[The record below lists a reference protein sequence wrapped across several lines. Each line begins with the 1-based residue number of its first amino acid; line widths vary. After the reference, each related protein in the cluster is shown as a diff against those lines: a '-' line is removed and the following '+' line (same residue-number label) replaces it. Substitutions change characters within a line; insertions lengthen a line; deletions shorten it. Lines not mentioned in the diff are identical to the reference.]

1 MMYLPVIFPVDCCLI
16 IHRFFSIYSLY
27 IFDLITPRPGTA
39 LHSRLT
45 DGGNSTVSS
54 IMVMKSGPK
63 LSLTPALVW
72 EERFNKRR
80 WTRLPPIYF
89 PSIHI

>member
-1 MMYLPVIFPVDCCLI
+1 MIYLPVIFPVDCCLI

-54 IMVMKSGPK
+54 IMVLKKWAEAVANLGPS
-63 LSLTPALVW
+63 LGGTSLT
-72 EERFNKRR
+72 RGG
-80 WTRLPPIYF
+80 
-89 PSIHI
+89 

>member
-1 MMYLPVIFPVDCCLI
+1 MIYLPVIFPVDCCLI

-45 DGGNSTVSS
+45 DGGNSTEAYALFRG
-54 IMVMKSGPK
+54 M
-63 LSLTPALVW
+63 LSDAIAM
-72 EERFNKRR
+72 ES
-80 WTRLPPIYF
+80 TRYPEDNF
-89 PSIHI
+89 VAV